1 MVRHSSSICRL
12 SGLLSLTSLA
22 IALVAGDAAA
32 QGKASVSSSAGRP
45 NAVIL
50 ELPRNPDPCGAF
62 LANMPPRY
70 RNLTLQFGPVDLDTK
85 TLFLL
90 KCNEKKDELIATV
103 TGPIE
108 ELKNKAQGAVQSEID
123 RVRNDLTGGFWAFVS
138 QMMLEQ
144 LPESERQKYAP
155 GSDEALALAHEW
167 LNDPSAELAL
177 YVDAYFSQPGNGSR
191 LYEAY
196 KAYIDVTNGESKA
209 ILEDLNGVLD
219 RAKARLSQVLNA
231 NRSAQSAAPETPTT
245 EILENVGLSGEWID
259 NFRSYEGRIRDFDKS
274 WKVQEAL
281 GIMQGAFA
289 TDVPHD
295 KVRAFFNLMDT
306 MSSLASDSKI
316 PLVSLVGDIIGS
328 YAQIANQTLDAV
340 LALGETIKKRHGF
353 CLGLG
358 VATDDPRSSH
368 FSDQGILAC
377 PMALQTWP
385 FRHIYEAQEKQS
397 GQLFFWDGSTFIAGE
412 NGGGRP
418 AVLAALRLIDAAADL
433 GYQLQKDPPDH
444 VKLLATVT
452 NTAHPGGV
460 PGLLDEADR
469 IVNGLDAAADRFT
482 RVLSLSDACSTDQV
496 LQTAG
501 ERARFSLSNFRSEL
515 KQHGTSRLTAAI
527 AASFL
532 ALEGTIGSGART
544 EAFETYFEAEE
555 RLTSLSFLILEG
567 RVLDQ
572 DRRPVANAALD
583 IRIRGG
589 EEPRGCETWKADESG
604 RFFVYAIGS
613 ASDLALDI
621 RASAAE
627 AAGRS
632 ERFGIDHFRATSRR
646 IVEEEGALFARAP
659 GEIILQVE
667 AEVDPGDDSPGPE
680 DDGDDAS
687 GSDDGTSTDGE
698 AARTAALCEAAQGRM
713 DEALRLAAD
722 GAFTQARALLETL
735 TGLPCDNLVS
745 EAAGLETEITL
756 IVSDAMDRAR
766 ATAGQCEP
774 SALQAAAE
782 SLDALDDPL
791 AQSLQADIL
800 ARIPALTSAIGAFEE
815 ARTGYQ
821 AGVLASARAGL
832 IEARGLFDRLA
843 GTPDCSR
850 YLQRIVSGIDKIDRL
865 EAALTRA
872 DQAVVSCDAGTIAA
886 FETRF
891 LDLADQH
898 VLIAAKAGN
907 LSDARGN
914 IARAA
919 SLIASAGDAQARGE
933 ADSAALFIADAR
945 RILDGP
951 LAGSNCDTLRAGL
964 ENAEAQQ
971 PAPDDQ
977 QTLAESECTTMLE
990 MLARGEAAYADGR
1003 LGSARDIFAT
1013 MVRVMP
1019 DASLLKDCGNVAGEA
1034 ARWTRHIAEAIA
1046 LVTGVQRAVDRCNV
1060 GAFDGLEE
1068 KLTRHPIDQARQA
1081 MARLEAARDSCS
1093 AMGDDTD
1100 QSGSTRVSSDESDDQ
1115 DPQESQS
1122 PGTSSPSDQAN
1133 DTDESGG
1140 PAAQTAASRDGDW
1153 AGTGQFALSAA
1164 GQRFVLELR
1173 LDLTLANGR
1182 SSGHVGFYNDGESM
1196 GRFPISGT
1204 FDGSRIIHEDRWV
1217 YEGLTI
1223 RNAFKGR
1230 FSSDTSIEGDGFLSL
1245 PEINCLAKAI
1255 GEMAGEVAAGAL
1267 GAFSDEDDGGDAP
1280 CPLSRYPLRWSAQ
1293 KR

>member
-1 MVRHSSSICRL
+1 MTRYPLSMCRL
-12 SGLLSLTSLA
+12 SGLLTLAGLA
-22 IALVAGDAAA
+22 IAFVAGDVAA

-50 ELPRNPDPCGAF
+50 ELPRNSDPCGAF

-108 ELKNKAQGAVQSEID
+108 ALKNQAQGAVQSEID

-138 QMMLEQ
+138 QKMLEQ

-196 KAYIDVTNGESKA
+196 KAYIEVTNGESKA

-306 MSSLASDSKI
+306 MSSLASDSNI

-358 VATDDPRSSH
+358 VATDDPRSSY

-444 VKLLATVT
+444 VKLLAAVT

-469 IVNGLDAAADRFT
+469 IVNRLDAAADRFT
-482 RVLSLSDACSTDQV
+482 RVLSLSDTCSTDQV
-496 LQTAG
+496 LEMAG
-501 ERARFSLSNFRSEL
+501 ERARFSLSNFHNEL

-532 ALEGTIGSGART
+532 ALEGTIGSGNRT
-544 EAFETYFEAEE
+544 EAFQTYFEAEE
-555 RLTSLSFLILEG
+555 RLASLSFLILEG

-572 DRRPVANAALD
+572 NRRPVANAVLD

-589 EEPRGCETWKADESG
+589 EEPRGCETWKADETG
-604 RFFVYAIGS
+604 RFFVYAIGT
-613 ASDLALDI
+613 ASGLAMDI
-621 RASAAE
+621 RASAAD
-627 AAGRS
+627 AAGPS
-632 ERFGIDHFRATSRR
+632 ERFGIEHFRSTSRR
-646 IVEEEGALFARAP
+646 IVEEDGALFARAP
-659 GEIILQVE
+659 GEIILQIE
-667 AEVDPGDDSPGPE
+667 TNADPGDDPPGPK
-680 DDGDDAS
+680 DGGDDAS
-687 GSDDGTSTDGE
+687 GNDDGPSDDEE
-698 AARTAALCEAAQGRM
+698 AARIAALCQAARGRM
-713 DEALRLAAD
+713 DEALHLAAD

-735 TGLPCDNLVS
+735 SGLPCDTLVS
-745 EAAGLETEITL
+745 EAAGLEAEITL
-756 IVSDAMDRAR
+756 IVGEAMDRAR

-782 SLDALDDPL
+782 SLDALDDPD
-791 AQSLQADIL
+791 ARSLQADINT
-800 ARIPALTSAIGAFEE
+800 RIPVLTSAIGAFEE
-815 ARTGYQ
+815 ARSRYQ
-821 AGVLASARAGL
+821 AGYLANARAGL
-832 IEARGLFDRLA
+832 IEARGLFDQLA

-865 EAALTRA
+865 ETALNRA
-872 DQAVVSCDAGTIAA
+872 DQAIVSCDAGTIAA
-886 FETRF
+886 FESRF
-891 LDLADQH
+891 LERADQH
-898 VLIAAKAGN
+898 VLIAAMAGK

-919 SLIASAGDAQARGE
+919 SLVASAGDAQARGE

-964 ENAEAQQ
+964 ENAEALQ
-971 PAPDDQ
+971 PAPGPS
-977 QTLAESECTTMLE
+977 LAANECGPMRVMRE
-990 MLARGEAAYADGR
+990 RAREAYFDGR
-1003 LGSARDIFAT
+1003 LETARDIFAT
-1013 MVRVMP
+1013 MLRIMP
-1019 DASLLKDCGNVAGEA
+1019 DAGSLKDCEDMPDETAGWSRHVTNAMTLIA
-1034 ARWTRHIAEAIA
+1034 AAGTAI
-1046 LVTGVQRAVDRCNV
+1046 DRCDV
-1060 GAFDGLEE
+1060 GAFDALEDGLS
-1068 KLTRHPIDQARQA
+1068 THPVDPAQRALASLQRAR
-1081 MARLEAARDSCS
+1081 ESCGPGRDE
-1093 AMGDDTD
+1093 TD
-1100 QSGSTRVSSDESDDQ
+1100 RSDPAVSSSDEDGEAETAATQADGSSSTSDNPAETDA
-1115 DPQESQS
+1115 
-1122 PGTSSPSDQAN
+1122 SD
-1133 DTDESGG
+1133 T
-1140 PAAQTAASRDGDW
+1140 AAPETAASRDGDW

-1164 GQRFVLELR
+1164 GQRIVLELR

-1182 SSGHVGFYNDGESM
+1182 SSGHVGFYNEGKSM
-1196 GRFPISGT
+1196 ARFPISGT
-1204 FDGSRIIHEDRWV
+1204 FDGSRIIHEDRWL

-1255 GEMAGEVAAGAL
+1255 GEMAGEAAAGAL
-1267 GAFSDEDDGGDAP
+1267 GAFSDDDDGGDAP
-1280 CPLSRYPLRWSAQ
+1280 CPISRYPLRWSAQ

>member
-444 VKLLATVT
+444 A
-452 NTAHPGGV
+452 
-460 PGLLDEADR
+460 E
-469 IVNGLDAAADRFT
+469 I
-482 RVLSLSDACSTDQV
+482 
-496 LQTAG
+496 AG
-501 ERARFSLSNFRSEL
+501 HGHQYRASRRRAR
-515 KQHGTSRLTAAI
+515 
-527 AASFL
+527 
-532 ALEGTIGSGART
+532 
-544 EAFETYFEAEE
+544 
-555 RLTSLSFLILEG
+555 
-567 RVLDQ
+567 
-572 DRRPVANAALD
+572 P
-583 IRIRGG
+583 
-589 EEPRGCETWKADESG
+589 
-604 RFFVYAIGS
+604 
-613 ASDLALDI
+613 
-621 RASAAE
+621 
-627 AAGRS
+627 AGRS
-632 ERFGIDHFRATSRR
+632 
-646 IVEEEGALFARAP
+646 
-659 GEIILQVE
+659 
-667 AEVDPGDDSPGPE
+667 GPY
-680 DDGDDAS
+680 
-687 GSDDGTSTDGE
+687 
-698 AARTAALCEAAQGRM
+698 R
-713 DEALRLAAD
+713 
-722 GAFTQARALLETL
+722 
-735 TGLPCDNLVS
+735 
-745 EAAGLETEITL
+745 
-756 IVSDAMDRAR
+756 
-766 ATAGQCEP
+766 
-774 SALQAAAE
+774 
-782 SLDALDDPL
+782 
-791 AQSLQADIL
+791 
-800 ARIPALTSAIGAFEE
+800 
-815 ARTGYQ
+815 
-821 AGVLASARAGL
+821 
-832 IEARGLFDRLA
+832 
-843 GTPDCSR
+843 
-850 YLQRIVSGIDKIDRL
+850 
-865 EAALTRA
+865 
-872 DQAVVSCDAGTIAA
+872 
-886 FETRF
+886 
-891 LDLADQH
+891 
-898 VLIAAKAGN
+898 
-907 LSDARGN
+907 
-914 IARAA
+914 
-919 SLIASAGDAQARGE
+919 
-933 ADSAALFIADAR
+933 
-945 RILDGP
+945 
-951 LAGSNCDTLRAGL
+951 
-964 ENAEAQQ
+964 
-971 PAPDDQ
+971 
-977 QTLAESECTTMLE
+977 
-990 MLARGEAAYADGR
+990 
-1003 LGSARDIFAT
+1003 
-1013 MVRVMP
+1013 
-1019 DASLLKDCGNVAGEA
+1019 
-1034 ARWTRHIAEAIA
+1034 
-1046 LVTGVQRAVDRCNV
+1046 QRA
-1060 GAFDGLEE
+1060 
-1068 KLTRHPIDQARQA
+1068 
-1081 MARLEAARDSCS
+1081 
-1093 AMGDDTD
+1093 
-1100 QSGSTRVSSDESDDQ
+1100 
-1115 DPQESQS
+1115 
-1122 PGTSSPSDQAN
+1122 
-1133 DTDESGG
+1133 
-1140 PAAQTAASRDGDW
+1140 
-1153 AGTGQFALSAA
+1153 
-1164 GQRFVLELR
+1164 
-1173 LDLTLANGR
+1173 
-1182 SSGHVGFYNDGESM
+1182 
-1196 GRFPISGT
+1196 
-1204 FDGSRIIHEDRWV
+1204 
-1217 YEGLTI
+1217 
-1223 RNAFKGR
+1223 
-1230 FSSDTSIEGDGFLSL
+1230 
-1245 PEINCLAKAI
+1245 
-1255 GEMAGEVAAGAL
+1255 
-1267 GAFSDEDDGGDAP
+1267 
-1280 CPLSRYPLRWSAQ
+1280 
-1293 KR
+1293 